1 MSPVARI
8 RIDALRDNVRRAP
21 LADAVLDLRWDAW
34 GHGTASVA
42 AALRPHGLHAVLA
55 DPATVADLAELGI
68 RVVDARER
76 EDDLVDAR
84 RLYGLT
90 GTTTPVM
97 RMSGTVLGTKTL
109 RRGEGVSYGYRY
121 RAPEDTRIALVS
133 GGYGQGVVRALGG
146 VAEVSIAG
154 RACPILGR
162 VAMDVCVVD
171 IGDAAVTRGET
182 VWFFGDETEG
192 HPSLRE
198 WSRVTGMDVAELTAA
213 VGAHARRI
221 IE

>member
-1 MSPVARI
+1 MNPVARI
-8 RIDALRDNVRRAP
+8 RIDALRDNAQRAP

-42 AALRPHGLHAVLA
+42 AALRPLGLHAVRA
-55 DPATVADLAELGI
+55 DPDAGADLAELGI
-68 RVVDARER
+68 RVVDARAHA
-76 EDDLVDAR
+76 DDLVDAR
-84 RLYGLT
+84 QLYGLA
-90 GTTTPVM
+90 GATTPVM
-97 RMSGTVLGTKTL
+97 RMSGTVLGTKVL

-121 RAPEDTRIALVS
+121 RAPQDTRVALIS

-146 VAEVSIAG
+146 AAHVSIEG